1 MKIKHYLDY
10 YLALKSVRLIGQ
22 RIGPQHWSFLRAV
35 LVTAGCGVAARA
47 FYTVYFPLTDARI
60 GGPGDFGPYAAIDWI
75 GVHWFLQTGEIPR
88 WNPLIRYGVPYIGD
102 AYISFFNVF
111 ASIPFGLYGPIA
123 GAKIAVVV
131 AVALAGIGQ
140 YVLARTLGQHWVT
153 AAFSSGLAIAAGS
166 LHVPVGTGF
175 AFGATL
181 QHGWIAFTLAS
192 ALRLVRSPSPQNI
205 VSYALSS
212 AFLFH
217 SGNMYYWLGSEFI
230 VGLIH
235 LQFLIRNRRHILV
248 RDSESFAIFIRIVL
262 ANVLVVAL
270 WAPQL
275 LPAIDLR
282 SFTQKPI
289 DVTRKGTLPILVNL
303 FGLMV
308 QDRQFWANGL
318 FGATALGWAVHYSYV
333 GATCLVFAPIGFR
346 NSIFRHNT
354 GLRIMIIGFISMILL
369 ASLHQSF
376 IAPLVSIIP
385 SLELFRH
392 WGTVIAVA
400 TVCLIP
406 IVAEGLETIWKG
418 KQGEHQWFARYL
430 PNIEFEWSTPAKET
444 DKPSNSRIFRVNVSP
459 ALTRV
464 LVAAF
469 AIGSLTDPWEVN
481 RGIPQTTPRNV
492 GEEEVFE
499 WVRANSD
506 GPTLAYAHDLIYSH
520 ANPEQLRRNI
530 VAVDSVWP
538 FQLSKARLRQPDE
551 LAQIVARPQF
561 AVTFG
566 NRQSVPDAEL
576 VAQFAA
582 GRVWKMKQTL
592 PFAFIAGDAG
602 LARVSSGPVFG
613 SDRDYVGWLAPA
625 NVTFEAPHRMAISIT
640 PALEFR
646 LPVGVKDLIIF
657 QGWMP
662 SWHGVTS
669 SGRVVRVSA
678 AGEFIRVHDVQ
689 EGDNIVLEYDPLSWK
704 IGSGFGLVGAVVVVL
719 LLGGS
724 IVPFV
729 TRFQNRPVVTA
740 SAR

>member
-1 MKIKHYLDY
+1 MLFR
-10 YLALKSVRLIGQ
+10 S
-22 RIGPQHWSFLRAV
+22 
-35 LVTAGCGVAARA
+35 
-47 FYTVYFPLTDARI
+47 
-60 GGPGDFGPYAAIDWI
+60 
-75 GVHWFLQTGEIPR
+75 
-88 WNPLIRYGVPYIGD
+88 
-102 AYISFFNVF
+102 
-111 ASIPFGLYGPIA
+111 
-123 GAKIAVVV
+123 
-131 AVALAGIGQ
+131 
-140 YVLARTLGQHWVT
+140 
-153 AAFSSGLAIAAGS
+153 
-166 LHVPVGTGF
+166 HVPVGTGF

-400 TVCLIP
+400 TV
-406 IVAEGLETIWKG
+406 
-418 KQGEHQWFARYL
+418 
-430 PNIEFEWSTPAKET
+430 
-444 DKPSNSRIFRVNVSP
+444 
-459 ALTRV
+459 
-464 LVAAF
+464 
-469 AIGSLTDPWEVN
+469 
-481 RGIPQTTPRNV
+481 
-492 GEEEVFE
+492 
-499 WVRANSD
+499 
-506 GPTLAYAHDLIYSH
+506 
-520 ANPEQLRRNI
+520 
-530 VAVDSVWP
+530 
-538 FQLSKARLRQPDE
+538 
-551 LAQIVARPQF
+551 
-561 AVTFG
+561 
-566 NRQSVPDAEL
+566 
-576 VAQFAA
+576 
-582 GRVWKMKQTL
+582 
-592 PFAFIAGDAG
+592 
-602 LARVSSGPVFG
+602 
-613 SDRDYVGWLAPA
+613 
-625 NVTFEAPHRMAISIT
+625 
-640 PALEFR
+640 
-646 LPVGVKDLIIF
+646 
-657 QGWMP
+657 
-662 SWHGVTS
+662 
-669 SGRVVRVSA
+669 
-678 AGEFIRVHDVQ
+678 
-689 EGDNIVLEYDPLSWK
+689 
-704 IGSGFGLVGAVVVVL
+704 
-719 LLGGS
+719 
-724 IVPFV
+724 
-729 TRFQNRPVVTA
+729 
-740 SAR
+740 